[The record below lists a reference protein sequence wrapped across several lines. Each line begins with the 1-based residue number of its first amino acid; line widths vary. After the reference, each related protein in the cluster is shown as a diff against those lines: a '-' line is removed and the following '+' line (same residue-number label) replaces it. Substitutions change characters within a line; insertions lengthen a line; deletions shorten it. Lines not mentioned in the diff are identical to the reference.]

1 MGNRKSLVRSRSGST
16 GIIRSS
22 LGCFVAAGLAGIFFS
37 ANASPP
43 PGPGWSS
50 AIHLAASDSD
60 VSSPTTLFARALQ
73 IPVSNVVEVTEIEAD
88 RRIVGLVG
96 RFRDASVDTVPIVKA
111 PIVQAAIVQPADE
124 RVARL
129 GPADEI
135 WFAGLVDLRADTK
148 LALGRR
154 TPKRL
159 RSAGLA
165 RPALMLMTRYKE
177 EVAPGPKLR
186 TIGSRSSGIRRMRHL
201 FLVELEATANVL
213 FTLETE
219 YRSEDGFGGH
229 DVGGL
234 ALRQQE
240 GKTYLEGVRQ
250 DRLPASRARCLK
262 PEPYAVRFEFAG
274 GRFRELHAERPLAP
288 CG

>member
-1 MGNRKSLVRSRSGST
+1 MGASKSLVRSRLWGAR
-16 GIIRSS
+16 IVRIS
-22 LGCFVAAGLAGIFFS
+22 LGFSLAACVAGMSIDAS
-37 ANASPP
+37 A
-43 PGPGWSS
+43 SS
-50 AIHLAASDSD
+50 APRPGQSPANHPAASDSE
-60 VSSPTTLFARALQ
+60 VSGPTALFARALEV
-73 IPVSNVVEVTEIEAD
+73 PASSVLEVVEIEAD
-88 RRIVGLVG
+88 RRIVGVIG
-96 RFRDASVDTVPIVKA
+96 RFRDGSRDTASTV
-111 PIVQAAIVQPADE
+111 QGAIVQPLGE
-124 RVARL
+124 RAARL

-135 WFAGLVDLRADTK
+135 WFAGLVDLEADTK

-165 RPALMLMTRYKE
+165 RPALVLLTRYKE
-177 EVAPGPKLR
+177 AVAPNPKLK
-186 TIGSRSSGIRRMRHL
+186 TIGSRFSGTRLTKHL

-213 FTLETE
+213 LTLETE

-234 ALRQQE
+234 ALRQQG

-250 DRLPASRARCLK
+250 DHLPASRARCLK
-262 PEPYAVRFEFAG
+262 PEPYTVRFELAG
-274 GRFRELHAERPLAP
+274 RRFRELPVERPLAP